1 MRNFLITLLKYLL
14 VVAILIVFLFPI
26 FWTFL
31 SAFKNRTDLFAYPPK
46 LIFEPSFSAFL
57 ELLDP
62 SSGFIQCLV
71 NTLVI
76 AASTTI
82 TAVFI
87 GSLMAYSIARF
98 RYKGRKIIS
107 MQAILLTTIPGIVLI
122 IPLFHIINSLR
133 LLDTMPG
140 LILAQLS
147 WTTPFAIWVMRGFFE
162 ELPKEVE
169 ESALIDGCTRFKTFL
184 YITLPLALPGLIA
197 AGVIIFLAV
206 WNEFMFSNILT
217 RTAAKTLTVY
227 IAGFVT
233 PVDTIW
239 EKIFAAQVIAELP
252 VILLTIAIYKYMVK
266 GLTFG
271 AVKG

>member
-1 MRNFLITLLKYLL
+1 MRNILTTFLKYFL
-14 VVAILIVFLFPI
+14 VAVILIIFLSPI
-26 FWTFL
+26 VWTFL
-31 SAFKNRTDLFAYPPK
+31 SAFKSRTDLFAYPPK
-46 LIFEPSFSAFL
+46 FIFKPSFSAFA

-62 SSGFIQCLV
+62 SSGFIQCLT

-76 AASTTI
+76 AASTTVI
-82 TAVFI
+82 AVFV

-98 RYKGRKIIS
+98 RYRGRKIIS

-122 IPLFHIINSLR
+122 IPLFYIVNGLR
-133 LLDTMPG
+133 LLDTIPG

-147 WTTPFAIWVMRGFFE
+147 WTLPFAIWVMRGFFE

-169 ESALIDGCTRFKTFL
+169 ESALIDGCTRLRTFL
-184 YITLPLALPGLIA
+184 HITLPLALPGLIA

-217 RTAAKTLTVY
+217 RTVAKTLTVY

-252 VILLTIAIYKYMVK
+252 VILLTIAIYKYMVR